1 MLKINELARLYL
13 GIQGEN
19 GVRSITVDVSA
30 WINLYPNGSVTV
42 WHKRCGDSTPSATG
56 AEYDSD
62 TQTVT
67 WDITSVDTIVAG
79 IGEAEF
85 RLIENDVIKK
95 TAKVMTGVSPAVTL
109 AGTT

>member
-67 WDITSVDTIVAG
+67 WDITSVDTFVAG

-85 RLIENDVIKK
+85 RLIEKIGRAHV
-95 TAKVMTGVSPAVTL
+95 
-109 AGTT
+109 